1 MSERNGRLTVDR
13 ERAVLNFER
22 RLPFPI
28 DVVWSAITDPDERE
42 QWFGE
47 TTIDAREG
55 GMIEMVAT
63 GPPLPPER
71 KRMTGRILVWD
82 PPNVLEHEWKQ
93 PIVEDGV
100 VRYELTADG
109 DGTLLRFTHRGLGV
123 RNASGFLGGTHA
135 YLDRLEAHLSGGELP
150 EWTTRR
156 QAVNQSQL
164 EWN

>member
-1 MSERNGRLTVDR
+1 MSERNGRLTVDA

-63 GPPLPPER
+63 GPPLPSER
-71 KRMTGRILVWD
+71 KRMTGRTLMWD

-100 VRYELTADG
+100 VR
-109 DGTLLRFTHRGLGV
+109 
-123 RNASGFLGGTHA
+123 
-135 YLDRLEAHLSGGELP
+135 
-150 EWTTRR
+150 
-156 QAVNQSQL
+156 QAVKQL

>member
-1 MSERNGRLTVDR
+1 MSEHNGRLTVDGD
-13 ERAVLNFER
+13 RAVLNFER

-123 RNASGFLGGTHA
+123 RSGRSSTPRTESCSAARRTWATSPPAS
-135 YLDRLEAHLSGGELP
+135 
-150 EWTTRR
+150 RR
-156 QAVNQSQL
+156 SPNRPDVAA
-164 EWN
+164 

>member
-1 MSERNGRLTVDR
+1 MSERNGRLTVDG

-22 RLPFPI
+22 HLPFPI
-28 DVVWSAITDPDERE
+28 DVVWSAITDPDQRE

-71 KRMTGRILVWD
+71 KRMTGRTLMWD

-100 VRYELTADG
+100 VR
-109 DGTLLRFTHRGLGV
+109 
-123 RNASGFLGGTHA
+123 
-135 YLDRLEAHLSGGELP
+135 
-150 EWTTRR
+150 
-156 QAVNQSQL
+156 QAVKQL